1 MASRIKNIELL
12 NDLFGQDAKHIID
25 KIEKENINISG
36 RSTNFM
42 LNISNLILNYVDFIH
57 NGDFS
62 VIDYKSIDEIE
73 KEYDNWFVT
82 NKLNHSKVTDSN
94 NGKILFDYRKNG
106 VGYYWFDL
114 QTHRS
119 FEMMFKM
126 NNCGR
131 VGINRNLIVLKEDKL
146 NNESFMYVVI
156 VIDKNNYIIQIKGVE
171 NTKPLN
177 YYDYI
182 LDFFIK
188 YEPIDGFKGV
198 FNTTNDFS
206 LLDLT
211 LSDKDKLKLVKPH
224 LFKLVI

>member
-1 MASRIKNIELL
+1 
-12 NDLFGQDAKHIID
+12 
-25 KIEKENINISG
+25 
-36 RSTNFM
+36 
-42 LNISNLILNYVDFIH
+42 
-57 NGDFS
+57 
-62 VIDYKSIDEIE
+62 
-73 KEYDNWFVT
+73 
-82 NKLNHSKVTDSN
+82 
-94 NGKILFDYRKNG
+94 
-106 VGYYWFDL
+106 
-114 QTHRS
+114 
-119 FEMMFKM
+119 
-126 NNCGR
+126 
-131 VGINRNLIVLKEDKL
+131 
-146 NNESFMYVVI
+146 MYVVI

-211 LSDKDKLKLVKPH
+211 LSDKEKLKLVKPH